1 MNYFKIKADIFSMK
15 KAKRLSPINTVSNIY
30 ETDRFTEPFEVED
43 YLKSLNIKHE
53 GVSKMAKK

>member
-1 MNYFKIKADIFSMK
+1 MK

-43 YLKSLNIKHE
+43 YLKSLNIKHD